1 MTEQKKRPAQRP
13 EKTSMGLPTAAG
25 DFPKWQE
32 TVGMYIAG
40 QAEIDEADKVAS
52 EMEDRWGVDR
62 LRMIVDAGLRE
73 KFDRQRYLF
82 NRAIWHGDL
91 EEVRREAKRM
101 IAAWRA
107 LDRAA
112 GEMNAPPQPLPAEVW
127 EVAVGRGVAAIVKT
141 NEDARRVTADGRHV
155 AVYTLQEIGRLL
167 AQFPELA
174 KAKQVFPGA
183 EVKGARRPDPDPLYA
198 IPDSR
203 APLDDAIPW

>member
-1 MTEQKKRPAQRP
+1 MAEAGKKRAAKTP
-13 EKTSMGLPTAAG
+13 EKTSMGLPAAAG

-40 QAEIDEADKVAS
+40 QAEIDEADKVAV
-52 EMEDRWGVDR
+52 EMERKWGVDR
-62 LRMIVDAGLRE
+62 LRLVVDAGLRE

-107 LDRAA
+107 LDRVA
-112 GEMNAPPQPLPAEVW
+112 GEAQAEPRPEDVW
-127 EVAVGRGVAAIVKT
+127 EVAVGRGVAAIVRRE
-141 NEDARRVTADGRHV
+141 EDARHVIAQGRHV
-155 AVYTLQEIGRLL
+155 AVYTLPEVGRLL
-167 AQFPELA
+167 AQFPTLA
-174 KAKQVFPGA
+174 AAKEVFPGA

-203 APLDDAIPW
+203 APLDDTIPL